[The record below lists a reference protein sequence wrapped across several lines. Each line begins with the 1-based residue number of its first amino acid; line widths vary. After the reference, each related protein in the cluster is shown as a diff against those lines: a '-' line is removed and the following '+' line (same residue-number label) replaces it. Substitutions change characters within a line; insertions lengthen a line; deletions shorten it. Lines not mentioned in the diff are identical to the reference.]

1 MLDLVV
7 KVVESLLNMQPME
20 QIDNRVSQHVCDEE
34 LLLSHVICEDAEL
47 LYLDSF
53 LQSVLRS
60 EA

>member
-1 MLDLVV
+1 MDD
-7 KVVESLLNMQPME
+7 
-20 QIDNRVSQHVCDEE
+20 IDNRVLHNVCDEE

-53 LQSVLRS
+53 LHSVLRS